1 MDVPFLD
8 LKAQYARIKHELD
21 PAVAR
26 VVESAA
32 FAGGP
37 FVEEFERS
45 FAAFCGS
52 AHAVGVASGTDAL
65 WFPLLALGIGPGD
78 EVITVAHTFI
88 ATAEAITYTGATPI
102 FVDIDERT
110 CTMDPDKIEA
120 AITERTK
127 AIIPVHLYGQTA
139 DMDRI
144 MEIAEAHGLYVIED
158 ACQAHG
164 AEYKGKL
171 AGTIGHAGAF
181 SFYPGK
187 NLGAWGE
194 AGGIVTNDSAL
205 ASAMR
210 MLRDHGQAKKYYHD
224 LVGWNGRM
232 DGIQGA
238 VLSVKLRRL
247 PDWNE
252 ARRAHAKRYRE
263 LLSGIDGITLPYE
276 AEYGRHVYHL
286 YVVRVAD
293 RDGFMR
299 ALAERGVHCGIH
311 YPQPLHLQKAYAGAG
326 YGEGSLPVTER
337 VASEIVS
344 LPMYAELTEEQLSYV
359 AEAVRGALERPVTA
373 GA

>member
-8 LKAQYARIKHELD
+8 LKAQYARIKHEID
-21 PAVAR
+21 PAVAK

-52 AHAVGVASGTDAL
+52 AHAAGVASGTDAL
-65 WFPLLALGIGPGD
+65 WLPLLALGIGPGD

-88 ATAEAITYTGATPI
+88 ATAEAITYTGATPV

-110 CTMDPDKIEA
+110 FTMDPEKLEA
-120 AITERTK
+120 AITDRTK

-139 DMDRI
+139 EMDRI

-164 AEYKGKL
+164 AMYKGKR
-171 AGTIGHAGAF
+171 AGTIGHVGAF

-194 AGGIVTNDSAL
+194 AGGIITDDPELVKK
-205 ASAMR
+205 MR

-238 VLSVKLRRL
+238 VLSVKLRHL
-247 PDWNE
+247 PAWNE

-263 LLSGIDGITLPYE
+263 LLSGLDGIVLPAE

-293 RDGFMR
+293 RDGFMK

-311 YPQPLHLQKAYAGAG
+311 YPLPLHLQKAYAGAG

-337 VASEIVS
+337 VAREIVS
-344 LPMYAELTEEQLSYV
+344 LPMYAELTEEQLSYT
-359 AEAVRGALERPVTA
+359 AEAVRGALERPVA
-373 GA
+373 AEA